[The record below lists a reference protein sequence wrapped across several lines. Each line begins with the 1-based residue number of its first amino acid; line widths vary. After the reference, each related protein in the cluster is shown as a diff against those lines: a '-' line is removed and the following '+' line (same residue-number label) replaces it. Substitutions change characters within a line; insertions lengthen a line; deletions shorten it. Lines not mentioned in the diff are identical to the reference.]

1 MTATFAV
8 PDAYCEGHFPGRPI
22 LPAVALLALVVEQLA
37 RESQRPLPLR
47 TIPFLRLRQLVAPGD
62 RLTLAARSLNGERVN
77 IEVTRDGA
85 VVANGALGV
94 GRPEAMAGTLA
105 QRTAGAGQG
114 PPIETLLPQQP
125 PMRFVTSIIAE
136 MPEGLVCEA
145 RIPAACALV
154 VGGSAPAFAA
164 VEAAAQAAALWE
176 AVRRAR
182 ESRDAGPRVG
192 YLVALRDLAF
202 FAERIPAEAPLV
214 ASVRLDGAALPLT
227 HYVIEVGRDDAPVL
241 RGKIATYLA
250 EARSEPVHRSG
261 QRPPDAHR
269 S

>member
-22 LPAVALLALVVEQLA
+22 LPAVALLALVIEQLA

-47 TIPFLRLRQLVAPGD
+47 TIPHLRLRQLVAPGD
-62 RLTLAARSLNGERVN
+62 RLTLAARRRDDECVN
-77 IEVTRDGA
+77 IEVRRDGA
-85 VVANGALGV
+85 VVANGALGL
-94 GRPEAMAGTLA
+94 GPPEAPAGTLA
-105 QRTAGAGQG
+105 HRTAGVGQG
-114 PPIETLLPQQP
+114 VPIESLLPQQP
-125 PMRFVTSIIAE
+125 PMRFVTSIIGE
-136 MPEGLVCEA
+136 LPEGLVCEA

-182 ESRDAGPRVG
+182 ESSGESSGAGSRVG

-202 FAERIPAEAPLV
+202 FVERIPADAPLV

-227 HYVIEVGRDDAPVL
+227 HYAIEVDRDGVPVL
-241 RGKIATYLA
+241 RGKIATYLT
-250 EARSEPVHRSG
+250 
-261 QRPPDAHR
+261 
-269 S
+269 

>member
-8 PDAYCEGHFPGRPI
+8 PGAYCEGHFPGRPI
-22 LPAVALLALVVEQLA
+22 LPAVALLALVVEQLS

-77 IEVTRDGA
+77 IEVRRDGA

-94 GRPEAMAGTLA
+94 GRPEAPAGTLA
-105 QRTAGAGQG
+105 HRTAGAGQRA
-114 PPIETLLPQQP
+114 PIETLLPQQP
-125 PMRFVTSIIAE
+125 PMRFVTSIIGE

-154 VGGSAPAFAA
+154 IGGSAPAFAA
-164 VEAAAQAAALWE
+164 VEAAAQTAALWE
-176 AVRRAR
+176 AVRR
-182 ESRDAGPRVG
+182 SRDSRGAGPRVG

-202 FAERIPAEAPLV
+202 FAERIPAEASLV

-227 HYVIEVGRDDAPVL
+227 HYAIEVGCDGVPVL

-250 EARSEPVHRSG
+250 DEQSEPVHGSG
-261 QRPPDAHR
+261 QRPRNTNR

>member
-1 MTATFAV
+1 MSATIAV
-8 PDAYCEGHFPGRPI
+8 SAAYCVGHFPGRPI

-37 RESQRPLPLR
+37 RESNRPLPLR
-47 TIPFLRLRQLVAPGD
+47 TIPHLRLRQLVAPGD
-62 RLTLAARSLNGERVN
+62 RLTLAARRRDDECVN
-77 IEVTRDGA
+77 IEVGRDGA
-85 VVANGALGV
+85 VVANGALGF
-94 GRPEAMAGTLA
+94 GPPEAPAGTLA
-105 QRTAGAGQG
+105 QPPAGVMHGV
-114 PPIETLLPQQP
+114 PIESLLPQQP
-125 PMRFVTSIIAE
+125 PMRFVTSIIGE

-182 ESRDAGPRVG
+182 ESSGESGGAGPRVG

-202 FAERIPAEAPLV
+202 FAERIPADASLV
-214 ASVRLDGAALPLT
+214 ASARLDGAALPLT
-227 HYVIEVGRDDAPVL
+227 HYAIEVGHAGVPVL

-250 EARSEPVHRSG
+250 DERSRTPRRS
-261 QRPPDAHR
+261 
-269 S
+269 

>member
-47 TIPFLRLRQLVAPGD
+47 TIPHLRLRQLVAPGD
-62 RLTLAARSLNGERVN
+62 RLTLAARSLDDERV
-77 IEVTRDGA
+77 IVEVRRDGV
-85 VVANGALGV
+85 VVANGALGF
-94 GRPEAMAGTLA
+94 GRFEAPTRTLDPW
-105 QRTAGAGQG
+105 TAGAGQG
-114 PPIETLLPQQP
+114 VPIEALLPQQP
-125 PMRFVTSIIAE
+125 PMRFVTSIVGE

-154 VGGSAPAFAA
+154 VSGSAPAFAA

-176 AVRRAR
+176 AVRRSR
-182 ESRDAGPRVG
+182 ESSTAGSRVG

-202 FAERIPAEAPLV
+202 FVERIPADAPLV

-227 HYVIEVGRDDAPVL
+227 HYAIEVGRDGVLVL
-241 RGKIATYLA
+241 RGKIATYLT
-250 EARSEPVHRSG
+250 
-261 QRPPDAHR
+261 
-269 S
+269 